1 MRGKEIVVLQL
12 AMPSFTSEFKTA
24 LRSPL
29 PYILWAVLSLML
41 TLGGP
46 FGTIDVAFTKRAI
59 YWCVIVAGSIVV
71 GKAIRVAIEIWLEP
85 THPLLEKVVV
95 ALLMSFALSPPIWF
109 YSAAYFGESAVPP
122 LRDFFIFVVIVT
134 FGVQLIRW
142 ALDEHFLRFGSLDG
156 RAPAMAAE
164 TEDTASDPAAPPPR
178 LLERIETDLQGNI
191 LRISARDHYLDVF
204 TDKGRAELLL
214 RFSDALTEVDG
225 LEGAQVHRSHWVA
238 WEAVIGSERDGA
250 RLFLRL
256 ADGDRVPVSRRFHDT
271 VANQGLL

>member
-1 MRGKEIVVLQL
+1 MS
-12 AMPSFTSEFKTA
+12 SFTNEFKTA

-29 PYILWAVLSLML
+29 PYILWAVLSIML
-41 TLGGP
+41 ALGGP
-46 FGTIDVAFTKRAI
+46 FGTIDVPFTKRAI
-59 YWCVIVAGSIVV
+59 YWCVVVAGSILV
-71 GKAIRVAIEIWLEP
+71 GKAVRVAIETWLEP

-109 YSAAYFGESAVPP
+109 YSAAHFGESAVPP
-122 LRDFFIFVVIVT
+122 LRDFFIFVVTVT

-142 ALDEHFLRFGSLDG
+142 ALDEHFLRFGSLGG
-156 RAPAMAAE
+156 RAPALVTE
-164 TEDTASDPAAPPPR
+164 TEAPALEPEAAAPR

-214 RFSDALTEVDG
+214 RFSDALSEIDG
-225 LEGAQVHRSHWVA
+225 VEGAQVHRSHWVA
-238 WEAVIGSERDGA
+238 WEAVVGSERDGA

-271 VANQGLL
+271 VANQGFL